1 MSRLFAS
8 IRAKL
13 LGAFS
18 LAVVL
23 VLALGAAGL
32 WGANQL
38 AASNHFLAR
47 DVLPS
52 VNLAATLRGDI
63 FSTRVSV
70 VSHLAAT
77 EPADRQQQQTQF
89 DAHVATVNTEIEAYR
104 SLVSSPAEQQI
115 LDALEKSWTAYVQG
129 VPAVVALADQDK
141 QAEAFTRNDAELKPL
156 ALATA
161 DSAQKLVDL
170 NHGDAEVAASASEQ
184 LEQFI
189 YVALVV
195 GVLFGAIVSIGLAVL
210 IISGI
215 SRGIGRIVTP
225 MAALAAGDASVD
237 VPMRGEHTE
246 LGRIAD
252 AVEVFKQNL
261 IVSRGLE
268 EEKLVGQQRMEDDAR
283 TMAVLQS
290 EIGLVVD
297 AGLEGNFGERV
308 TSRFA
313 DPQLGK
319 LANSVNQLVA
329 SVETGLNETRRVLSA
344 MARAELTER
353 VEGDFKGAFSQLQN
367 DTNAV
372 ADRLAEIVGELRETS
387 TSLRTATSE
396 ILSGANDLSERTTKQ
411 AATIEE
417 TSAAMEQLASTVIQN
432 AERARGASDVSS
444 TVTKTAEEG
453 GVVMHQAT
461 EAMERI
467 TQSSAKISNIIGL
480 IDDIAFQTNLLALNA
495 SVEAARAGDAGKGFA
510 VVAVEVRR
518 LAQSA
523 ASASADVKVLIEQ
536 SANEVK
542 GGSRLVSDAAAKLES
557 MLTGARSSN
566 ELMSSIARESREQ
579 ASSIEEVNIAVRTMD
594 EMTQHNAALVEE
606 INAAIE
612 QTEAQATKLDKVV
625 DVFVVK
631 RQAGAAQARV
641 VAAAA
646 QPAGIVKL
654 TQRVAQAAKSYLTR
668 GSAAPAISSDW
679 SEF

>member
-1 MSRLFAS
+1 MFRLFAS

-18 LAVVL
+18 LAVLL

-52 VNLAATLRGDI
+52 VSLAATLRGDI
-63 FSTRVSV
+63 FGTRTTVI
-70 VSHLAAT
+70 SHLAAT
-77 EPADRQQQQTQF
+77 LPADRQDQQAQF
-89 DAHVATVNTEIEAYR
+89 EDHVATVNAEIESYGA
-104 SLVSSPAEQQI
+104 LVSSPAEQQL
-115 LDALEKSWTAYVQG
+115 LDDLKKSWTAYVQG
-129 VPAVVALADQDK
+129 VPAIVGLVDQGQ
-141 QAEAFTRNDAELKPL
+141 QAEAFARNSAELRPL

-161 DSAQKLVDL
+161 ASAQKLVDL
-170 NHGDAEVAASASEQ
+170 NHGAAETAAAASEQ
-184 LEQFI
+184 LEKFI
-189 YVALVV
+189 YLALMG
-195 GVLFGAIVSIGLAVL
+195 GVLLGAVASITLAVL
-210 IISGI
+210 IITGI

-225 MAALAAGDASVD
+225 MAALAAGDASVE
-237 VPMRGEHTE
+237 VPMRGDRTE

-268 EEKLVGQQRMEDDAR
+268 EEKLVGQQRMQDDAR
-283 TMAVLQS
+283 TMAILQA
-290 EIGLVVD
+290 EIGTVVE

-308 TSRFA
+308 NSRFT

-329 SVETGLNETRRVLSA
+329 SVETGLNETRRVLSSL
-344 MARAELTER
+344 ARAELTER
-353 VEGDFKGAFSQLQN
+353 VEGAFKGSFSQLQD

-372 ADRLAEIVGELRETS
+372 ANRLDEIVGELRETS
-387 TSLRTATSE
+387 SSLRTATSE

-417 TSAAMEQLASTVIQN
+417 TSAAMEQLAATVIQN

-453 GVVMHQAT
+453 GVVMLQAT

-536 SANEVK
+536 SANEVR
-542 GGSRLVSDAAAKLES
+542 GGSKLVSDAAARLES

-631 RQAGAAQARV
+631 RGAAARSAPP
-641 VAAAA
+641 AAE
-646 QPAGIVKL
+646 PTGVVKL

-668 GSAAPAISSDW
+668 GSAAQAVSADW
-679 SEF
+679 NEF